1 MTTMRSRSRKKP
13 TRRNDPAGVRRK
25 ILDAAHAMFQDRGYN
40 GTSMQDLMDATDTSG
55 GALHHHFPTKKTLAL
70 AVFKERV
77 APAVRETW
85 IDPVRSGRP
94 FAAAIQS
101 VFNEITQGVEARGA
115 VRGCPLNNLALE
127 LSLVDRDFRTVA
139 QGIFAEWQVALA
151 EAARGSRGGA
161 SLTKSERMAL
171 ASFIVSSYSGAMAL
185 AKTEQSSKSLR
196 SVARI
201 LQEWLGEQGLAT

>member
-1 MTTMRSRSRKKP
+1 MTTIRSGRERS
-13 TRRNDPAGVRRK
+13 RRNDPVGLRRK
-25 ILDAAHAMFQDRGYN
+25 ILDAAHDMFQERGYN

-55 GALHHHFPTKKTLAL
+55 GAMHHHFPTKKALAL

-77 APAVRETW
+77 APAVRQTW
-85 IDPVRSGRP
+85 IDPIRSGRP
-94 FAAAIQS
+94 LGAAIQS
-101 VFNEITQGVEARGA
+101 VFDEIARGLEVRGA

-151 EAARGSRGGA
+151 EAARDSRGGG
-161 SLTKSERMAL
+161 SLSKSERMAL
-171 ASFIVSSYSGAMAL
+171 AGFIVSSYSGAMAL
-185 AKTEQSSKSLR
+185 AKTEQSAKSLR

-201 LQEWLGEQGLAT
+201 LQEWLGQQGLAS